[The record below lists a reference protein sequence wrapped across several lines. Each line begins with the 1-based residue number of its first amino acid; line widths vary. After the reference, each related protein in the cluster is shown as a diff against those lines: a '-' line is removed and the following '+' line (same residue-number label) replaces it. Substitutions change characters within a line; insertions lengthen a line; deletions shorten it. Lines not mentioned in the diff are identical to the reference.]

1 MTCLVCEL
9 RRFVCYL
16 TPVNGKKFL
25 HFFQYQLDGYKY
37 LGGIGQKHKKYV
49 HDHWRVFTPR
59 HKPGDTLLGHLTFA
73 LKYEG
78 VDLAVLNALFKT
90 IEAHEIET
98 LIRSHLRR
106 YGQIRQQ
113 LFALRGPAVIC
124 NTLLRKTALPVGL
137 KGSHSLLNK
146 AC

>member
-1 MTCLVCEL
+1 MSLRTRKIIVTCLACEL

-113 LFALRGPAVIC
+113 LFARG
-124 NTLLRKTALPVGL
+124 
-137 KGSHSLLNK
+137 
-146 AC
+146 